1 MTGLMLRGLG
11 LRRAALATA
20 LALTLAGLGGWTRAP
35 DPALTTSAQ
44 APTVDIWVIDNGF
57 HTDLALPRALLEA
70 DDDALARAVRGLP
83 PGDWILVGWGDARF
97 YVETSP
103 IPERLP
109 DGARAFLAPGNP
121 SVVMLDPSPVDPEA
135 AYRPGAAHR
144 VRLSEQGFRALKRR
158 LEASLRVE
166 DGRLVPGPPSQI
178 GDGRF
183 FASVETFWIGHLCNH
198 WTGELLHAGGL
209 PLRPVRS
216 IVSAEIVGM
225 ARRSQVAAQAAGP
238 TGEE

>member
-1 MTGLMLRGLG
+1 MTGLMLGGLR
-11 LRRAALATA
+11 LRRAALVTA
-20 LALTLAGLGGWTRAP
+20 LALTLAGFGAWTRAP
-35 DPALTTSAQ
+35 DPALLATDR
-44 APTVDIWVIDNGF
+44 APTVDVWILDNGF

-70 DDDALARAVRGLP
+70 DDDPLARAVRDLP

-103 IPERLP
+103 ISGRLLN
-109 DGARAFLAPGNP
+109 GARAFLAPGNA
-121 SVVMLDPSPVDPEA
+121 SVVMLDPSLADPET
-135 AYRPGAAHR
+135 AYRPGVAHR
-144 VRLSEQGFRALKRR
+144 IRLSEPGYRALERR

-166 DGRLVPGPPSQI
+166 DGRLVPGPTSQI

-183 FASVETFWIGHLCNH
+183 FESVETFWIGHLCNH

-209 PLRPVRS
+209 PLRAVRS

-225 ARRSQVAAQAAGP
+225 ARRSQVATQAAGP

>member
-1 MTGLMLRGLG
+1 MTGLMLGGLG
-11 LRRAALATA
+11 LRRAALGTA

-35 DPALTTSAQ
+35 DPALRPTDGT
-44 APTVDIWVIDNGF
+44 PTVEVWILDNGF
-57 HTDLALPRALLEA
+57 HTDLALPRRLLEA

-103 IPERLP
+103 IPWRLP
-109 DGARAFLAPGNP
+109 DGARAFLAPGNA
-121 SVVMLDPSPVDPEA
+121 SVVMLDPSPADPGT

-144 VRLSEQGFRALKRR
+144 VRLSEPGYRALERR

-166 DGRLVPGPPSQI
+166 DGRLVPGPPAQV

-183 FASVETFWIGHLCNH
+183 FESVETFWVGHLCNH

-216 IVSAEIVGM
+216 MVSAEIVRM
-225 ARRSQVAAQAAGP
+225 ARRSQVMTREAGA